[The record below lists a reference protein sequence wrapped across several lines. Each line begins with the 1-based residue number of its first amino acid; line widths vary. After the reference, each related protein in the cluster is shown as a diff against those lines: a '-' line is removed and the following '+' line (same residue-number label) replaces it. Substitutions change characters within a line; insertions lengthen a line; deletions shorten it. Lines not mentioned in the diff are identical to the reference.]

1 MDSSNKKLC
10 MIPGPIEFHEDVLKA
25 MSHTATSHVDPKFI
39 EVFGSC
45 IEMLRKVFFTK
56 DAQPFI
62 LSGSGVMGWDAIAV
76 NLLQPNEEALVLS
89 TGEFGDRF
97 VDSMEAYGAKV
108 TNLKAPLGGNHDL
121 KQVEEELKKK
131 DYKMVTIT
139 HVDTSTGVLSNVK
152 GLSQLIK
159 SILPKALIVVDGVCA
174 AAAEE
179 LRFDEWNV
187 DVVLTASQKAI
198 GVPPGLC
205 IIVASTN
212 AMNLFKGRQQ
222 AVANY
227 YLSWN
232 KWLPIMQSYEA
243 RKPAYFATPAVQLIN
258 ALHVSLSQLLAQ
270 GMDKG
275 FSSHV
280 TASKNFKDAVKN
292 MGLKLVTLNEEC
304 EAHTMTTIY
313 YPEGV
318 SGPELL
324 QAIGQRGVMV
334 AGGLHPSM
342 ATKYFRVGHMGVSV
356 REPSRGHVESTL
368 NAIKGALEQVGF
380 KSKA

>member
-1 MDSSNKKLC
+1 
-10 MIPGPIEFHEDVLKA
+10 

-89 TGEFGDRF
+89 TGVFGDRF

-108 TNLKAPLGGNHDL
+108 TNLKAPLGGNHDM

-179 LRFDEWNV
+179 LR
-187 DVVLTASQKAI
+187 
-198 GVPPGLC
+198 
-205 IIVASTN
+205 
-212 AMNLFKGRQQ
+212 
-222 AVANY
+222 
-227 YLSWN
+227 
-232 KWLPIMQSYEA
+232 
-243 RKPAYFATPAVQLIN
+243 
-258 ALHVSLSQLLAQ
+258 
-270 GMDKG
+270 
-275 FSSHV
+275 
-280 TASKNFKDAVKN
+280 
-292 MGLKLVTLNEEC
+292 
-304 EAHTMTTIY
+304 
-313 YPEGV
+313 
-318 SGPELL
+318 
-324 QAIGQRGVMV
+324 
-334 AGGLHPSM
+334 
-342 ATKYFRVGHMGVSV
+342 
-356 REPSRGHVESTL
+356 SR
-368 NAIKGALEQVGF
+368 
-380 KSKA
+380 